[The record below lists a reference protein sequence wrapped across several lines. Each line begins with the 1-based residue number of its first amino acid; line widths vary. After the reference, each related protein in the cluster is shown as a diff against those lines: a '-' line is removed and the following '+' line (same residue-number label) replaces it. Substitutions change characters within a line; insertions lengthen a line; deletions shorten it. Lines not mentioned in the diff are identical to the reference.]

1 MNWNWNGPGW
11 NWNWN
16 GTEFQNGT
24 GTVNGTA
31 KIVERFMPCILGGL
45 EGRRSLAL
53 TLVSLI
59 FVRTDVSINRA

>member
-1 MNWNWNGPGW
+1 MP
-11 NWNWN
+11 
-16 GTEFQNGT
+16 
-24 GTVNGTA
+24 TA
-31 KIVERFMPCILGGL
+31 QPSLSELASHSLNANHDEGVILILGGL

>member
-1 MNWNWNGPGW
+1 MP
-11 NWNWN
+11 
-16 GTEFQNGT
+16 
-24 GTVNGTA
+24 TA
-31 KIVERFMPCILGGL
+31 QPIQSLSELASHSLNANHDEGVILILGGL